1 MNTGGGDGAAGGE
14 HECGGRQRWPWLP
27 YPTGAGW
34 RINSIGAFN
43 GRGTAYQMAILTAGN
58 ASMSY
63 GITTIQAAARVI
75 NRDIR
80 EA

>member
-1 MNTGGGDGAAGGE
+1 
-14 HECGGRQRWPWLP
+14 
-27 YPTGAGW
+27 
-34 RINSIGAFN
+34 
-43 GRGTAYQMAILTAGN
+43 MAILTAGN